1 MKKLTLMLCLLLA
14 LPVAAQKKTFTVAS
28 LNVDGLPPN
37 VKAAGIVDVKLNPEG
52 PQAAGTAEMSTLI
65 SQKGWDFFGVSENF
79 NYNTELMSGLNGVYN
94 CGTYRGAIPSS
105 VTNVVPYLNGTKWFD
120 TDGLNLLWR
129 SNISVSGEE
138 WYLWNKRNGITEDGA
153 DQLIA
158 KGYRYYMVRVAPGLE
173 VDVYILHMDAET
185 TEADN
190 QAREIQMAQLVDMI
204 LASDNKRPIIVMGD
218 TNCRYTRDRLKEL
231 MFDRINGDERFTMH
245 DPWIDLKREGVY
257 PSVGDPAIM
266 VPGKY
271 DGTNAEAFQTGE
283 VVDKVFYI
291 ENTDA
296 RGVTLKA
303 LSYNQDIEFTR
314 ANGTSI
320 SDHYPIVVEFEI
332 EKVGDALSGGEYYL
346 RNIATNEFLAA
357 GANYGT
363 RSKVS
368 NTGNHVTLEPGD
380 ADGQFYIKTTLHDND
395 KNQGYLGDN
404 LYMDNGTKCIYSFS
418 KIDGTQYYTISL
430 NGQNLTVDADKL
442 VQLASSNNPTDASQQ
457 WEMLTTQEL
466 IDELNKLA
474 SETNPMN
481 ATWLIRGAGF
491 DRNDHELTNVWKVDK
506 GKRGSE
512 NLAGDDRGISEN
524 DLISTNFIGEW
535 FNGKKGT
542 IDSSKSNCTISQD
555 ISNLPNGKYKLQM
568 QGFTRSG
575 NDGDTKNCYVTLNS
589 DANKIILH
597 NIEDDGQ
604 DTKINE
610 DDVQRGGKWVPNSM
624 RGSAVYFNKGLYEH
638 ELDFTIT
645 DHKLSIKIEKLN
657 TSSEVWMTFDNF
669 RLTYY
674 GPTDE
679 DLATLNRVKA
689 AIDDARV
696 KAEAAGLTGYDNYAV
711 EDAYENRLI
720 SGDGSREI
728 HNTYVALAKA
738 AARQQQIPADMSCA
752 ILNNSFEMGDISEWD
767 ASAATNARVVNSEG
781 EADGSYILNADAG
794 EITHTFAVRMPAG
807 TYELKALLSAGATL
821 LAADRSKTNAP
832 EAAPASTETLTE
844 TTLKFIHN
852 GGELKIGVRGESAF
866 AADNFRLTRLGDSEN
881 ATAYDMVIRA
891 IKDATE
897 RVNLLGAPYNEDWN
911 LSSYQTMV
919 DELTIE
925 GDGLKEF
932 NEIYGLLRAKVYS
945 QTNSE
950 GVSYTSAIINPSF
963 EFGTTL
969 GWDATFVGDTG
980 VKPNSDATYTFESCD
995 GDYLFNTWQDGK
1007 GTVLSQTIP
1016 GLPAGHYRLRAT
1028 VAADQNSYIW
1038 FEANGQKQSFKI
1050 ERQKDKAAVF
1060 SLEFDVAE
1068 STEAVTI
1075 SVRGGNADGSY
1086 PDLGGSWYK
1095 IDKFELTRHGDT
1107 KVCFFYD
1114 RLQKA
1119 ITRTDQIAATLPDKY
1134 RTQWSAKDYRDLFDE
1149 HWKAEH
1155 ENVPEA
1161 DADPMH
1167 GSNGLKEIEEL
1178 YSRLRALIFSQ
1189 SETGADMSGAITN
1202 YSFELGDMTAWN
1214 IEMEP
1219 NSDTKVTK
1227 NEDVYVTEGL
1237 DRDYL
1242 FNAYANSK
1250 AAPLTQTVKGVPAGK
1265 YRLSALVASDA
1276 GNRFYLAVNN
1286 TPGEMVTTGDKGTF
1300 QPISVEFEV
1309 TQEGEDILI
1318 GLYPSADGNFN
1329 SDLSPL
1335 NLGPW
1340 FKADKFTLTLLG
1352 RDVDID
1358 WNMETDNYGT
1368 IMLPFEADI
1377 PAGLE
1382 VYSVIAPS
1390 QSQVNGGNVAYS
1402 LLTLQK
1408 ADRIEANTPYL
1419 VKKTP
1424 ADPVVRTASTTDGIY
1439 RFSGTTTHTKD
1450 TYKSGLLTGTFAE
1463 MLPAEGDHHL
1473 VSFNGNTG
1481 FIYHNGEVE
1490 HGAVAPYHAFITG
1503 LSETALI
1510 PALYFEEPAVDVDW
1524 TMEGDMYGTI
1534 ILPFE
1539 ADVPENLEVYT
1550 LSALGEIK
1558 SYTPKGETEAIRYQL
1573 ITLAPADRIEAN
1585 TPYIVKASE
1594 AGQKEFSFR
1603 GQATN
1608 TDTEYTG
1615 GLLTGVFEETAPAA
1629 ESHILAEADGVGSF
1643 VPAEGSA
1650 DKVMPNHAY
1659 VKADASAE
1667 RAPLL
1672 LFEAPLDDTETGIA
1686 GILADGEAVVDI
1698 FTPAGMTVV
1707 AGAKAAEAIP
1717 ALEPGL
1723 YIIRLG
1729 GKTFKLL
1736 KR

>member
-314 ANGTSI
+314 ADGTSI

-332 EKVGDALSGGEYYL
+332 ENVGQALTGGEYYL
-346 RNIATNEFLAA
+346 RNVKTGKYLNSGGWWDTHAVMKDTGKPFTLI
-357 GANYGT
+357 
-363 RSKVS
+363 SS
-368 NTGNHVTLEPGD
+368 NTGDTDFIISNNCGYIDRPDIYIDKSSEIQHVWKFEKISGEKSYYITYSAPAEGSDPIKMALGLDDDDFYVNGKTFEEGNSSQKWELVTLQELVGD
-380 ADGQFYIKTTLHDND
+380 LRMASESSPKDATFLFKGANISANNPDNKVWDNSFSNKASNNVKIEQGGSGND
-395 KNQGYLGDN
+395 KAN
-404 LYMDNGTKCIYSFS
+404 
-418 KIDGTQYYTISL
+418 TICKVY
-430 NGQNLTVDADKL
+430 NDKL
-442 VQLASSNNPTDASQQ
+442 SWGVKGNKTLWTITKTD
-457 WEMLTTQEL
+457 
-466 IDELNKLA
+466 
-474 SETNPMN
+474 
-481 ATWLIRGAGF
+481 
-491 DRNDHELTNVWKVDK
+491 
-506 GKRGSE
+506 
-512 NLAGDDRGISEN
+512 
-524 DLISTNFIGEW
+524 
-535 FNGKKGT
+535 
-542 IDSSKSNCTISQD
+542 
-555 ISNLPNGKYKLQM
+555 SNLPNGLYEVSCQI
-568 QGFTRSG
+568 FSD
-575 NDGDTKNCYVTLNS
+575 NNNATLNINGVALNVARVENGGNTSIS
-589 DANKIILH
+589 DAAEKFTNGEYTVNARITVT
-597 NIEDDGQ
+597 DGQ
-604 DTKINE
+604 IK
-610 DDVQRGGKWVPNSM
+610 
-624 RGSAVYFNKGLYEH
+624 
-638 ELDFTIT
+638 TIIDKT
-645 DHKLSIKIEKLN
+645 SEN
-657 TSSEVWMTFDNF
+657 TSAGAVFFDNF

-689 AIDDARV
+689 AIDDARS

-711 EDAYENRLI
+711 ENAYENRLI

-752 ILNNSFEMGDISEWD
+752 ILNNSFEMGAFSEWD
-767 ASAATNARVVNSEG
+767 VSAATNARVVNSEG

-794 EITHTFAVRMPAG
+794 EISHTFAVRMPAG

-1276 GNRFYLAVNN
+1276 GNRFFLAVNN
-1286 TPGEMVTTGDKGTF
+1286 TPGEMVTTETGDAFRT
-1300 QPISVEFEV
+1300 ISVEFEV
-1309 TQEGEDILI
+1309 TQESEDILI

-1329 SDLSPL
+1329 SDLNPL

-1390 QSQVNGGNVAYS
+1390 QSEVNGGNVAYS

-1510 PALYFEEPAVDVDW
+1510 PALYFEEPAVDVEW
-1524 TMEGDMYGTI
+1524 TMEGDVYGTI

-1585 TPYIVKASE
+1585 TPYVVKASE
-1594 AGQKEFSFR
+1594 AGQKEFNFR

>member
-105 VTNVVPYLNGTKWFD
+105 VTNVVPYLNGTKWFE

-314 ANGTSI
+314 ADGTSI

-332 EKVGDALSGGEYYL
+332 ENVGQALTGGEYYL
-346 RNIATNEFLAA
+346 RNVKTGKYLNSGGWWDTHAVMKDTGKPFTLI
-357 GANYGT
+357 
-363 RSKVS
+363 SS
-368 NTGNHVTLEPGD
+368 NTGDTDFIISNNCGYIDRPDIYIDKSSEIQHVWKFEKISGEKSYYITYSAPSEGSDPIKMALGLDDDDFYVNGKTFEEGNSSQKWELVTLQELVADLRMASESSPKD
-380 ADGQFYIKTTLHDND
+380 ATFLFKGANISANNPDNKVWDNSFSNKASNNVKIEQGGSGND
-395 KNQGYLGDN
+395 KAN
-404 LYMDNGTKCIYSFS
+404 
-418 KIDGTQYYTISL
+418 TICKVY
-430 NGQNLTVDADKL
+430 NDKL
-442 VQLASSNNPTDASQQ
+442 SWGVKGNKTLWTITKTD
-457 WEMLTTQEL
+457 
-466 IDELNKLA
+466 
-474 SETNPMN
+474 
-481 ATWLIRGAGF
+481 
-491 DRNDHELTNVWKVDK
+491 
-506 GKRGSE
+506 
-512 NLAGDDRGISEN
+512 
-524 DLISTNFIGEW
+524 
-535 FNGKKGT
+535 
-542 IDSSKSNCTISQD
+542 
-555 ISNLPNGKYKLQM
+555 SNLPNGLYEVSCQI
-568 QGFTRSG
+568 FSD
-575 NDGDTKNCYVTLNS
+575 NNNATLNINGVALNVARVENGGNTSIS
-589 DANKIILH
+589 DAAEKFTNGEYTVNARITVT
-597 NIEDDGQ
+597 DGQ
-604 DTKINE
+604 IK
-610 DDVQRGGKWVPNSM
+610 
-624 RGSAVYFNKGLYEH
+624 
-638 ELDFTIT
+638 TIIDKT
-645 DHKLSIKIEKLN
+645 SEN
-657 TSSEVWMTFDNF
+657 TSAGAVFFDNF

-689 AIDDARV
+689 AIDDARS

-711 EDAYENRLI
+711 ENAYENRLI

-738 AARQQQIPADMSCA
+738 AARQQEIPADMSCA

-891 IKDATE
+891 IKDATK
-897 RVNLLGAPYNEDWN
+897 RVNDLGAPYNEDWN

-945 QTNSE
+945 QTNSD

-969 GWDATFVGDTG
+969 GWDATFAGDTG

-1286 TPGEMVTTGDKGTF
+1286 APGEMVTTETGEAFRT
-1300 QPISVEFEV
+1300 ISVEFEV
-1309 TQEGEDILI
+1309 TQESEDILI

-1329 SDLSPL
+1329 SDLNPL

-1340 FKADKFTLTLLG
+1340 FKADKFTLILLG

-1382 VYSVIAPS
+1382 VYSVVAPS
-1390 QSQVNGGNVAYS
+1390 QSEVNGGNVAYS

-1524 TMEGDMYGTI
+1524 TMEGDVYGTI

>member
-138 WYLWNKRNGITEDGA
+138 WYLWNKRNGITNDGA

-158 KGYRYYMVRVAPGLE
+158 KGYRYYTVRVAPGLE

-190 QAREIQMAQLVDMI
+190 QAREIQMAQLVDKI

-218 TNCRYTRDRLKEL
+218 TNCRYTRDRIKEL
-231 MFDRINGDERFTMH
+231 MFDRINADERFTMH
-245 DPWIDLKREGVY
+245 DPWIDFKREGVY

-314 ANGTSI
+314 ADGTSI

-332 EKVGDALSGGEYYL
+332 ENVGQALTGGEYYL
-346 RNIATNEFLAA
+346 RNVKTGKYLNSGGWWDTHAVMKDTGKPFTLI
-357 GANYGT
+357 
-363 RSKVS
+363 SS
-368 NTGNHVTLEPGD
+368 NTGDTDFIISNNCGYIDRPDIYIDKSSEIQHVWKFEKISGEKSYYITYSAPAEGSDPIKMALGLDDDDFYVNGKTFEEGNSSQKWELVTLQELVADLRMASESSPKD
-380 ADGQFYIKTTLHDND
+380 ATFLFKGANISANNPDNKVWDNSFSNKASNNVKIEQGGSGND
-395 KNQGYLGDN
+395 KAN
-404 LYMDNGTKCIYSFS
+404 
-418 KIDGTQYYTISL
+418 TICKVY
-430 NGQNLTVDADKL
+430 NDKL
-442 VQLASSNNPTDASQQ
+442 SWGVKGNKTLWTITKTD
-457 WEMLTTQEL
+457 
-466 IDELNKLA
+466 
-474 SETNPMN
+474 
-481 ATWLIRGAGF
+481 
-491 DRNDHELTNVWKVDK
+491 
-506 GKRGSE
+506 
-512 NLAGDDRGISEN
+512 
-524 DLISTNFIGEW
+524 
-535 FNGKKGT
+535 
-542 IDSSKSNCTISQD
+542 
-555 ISNLPNGKYKLQM
+555 SNLPNGLYEVSCQI
-568 QGFTRSG
+568 FSD
-575 NDGDTKNCYVTLNS
+575 NNNATLNINGVALNVARVENGGNTSIS
-589 DANKIILH
+589 DAAEKFTNGEYTVNARITVT
-597 NIEDDGQ
+597 DGQ
-604 DTKINE
+604 IK
-610 DDVQRGGKWVPNSM
+610 
-624 RGSAVYFNKGLYEH
+624 
-638 ELDFTIT
+638 TIIDKT
-645 DHKLSIKIEKLN
+645 SEN
-657 TSSEVWMTFDNF
+657 TSAGAVFFDNF

-689 AIDDARV
+689 AIDDARA

-832 EAAPASTETLTE
+832 EAAPASTEMLTE

-945 QTNSE
+945 QANSE

-1134 RTQWSAKDYRDLFDE
+1134 RTKWSAKDYRDLFDE

>member
-14 LPVAAQKKTFTVAS
+14 LPIAAQKKTFTVAS
-28 LNVDGLPPN
+28 LNVDGLPPT

-105 VTNVVPYLNGTKWFD
+105 VTNVVPYLNGTKWFE

-332 EKVGDALSGGEYYL
+332 ENVGQALTGGEYYL
-346 RNIATNEFLAA
+346 RNVKTGKYLNSGGWWDTHAVMKDTGKPFTLI
-357 GANYGT
+357 
-363 RSKVS
+363 SS
-368 NTGNHVTLEPGD
+368 NTGDTDFIISNNCGYIDRPDIYIDKSSEIQHVWKFEKISGEKSYYITYSAPAEGSDPIKMALGLDDDDFYVNGKTFEEGNSSQKWELVTLQELVADLRMASESSPKD
-380 ADGQFYIKTTLHDND
+380 ATFLFKGANISANNPDNKVWDNSFSNKASNNVKIEQGGSGND
-395 KNQGYLGDN
+395 KAN
-404 LYMDNGTKCIYSFS
+404 
-418 KIDGTQYYTISL
+418 TICKVY
-430 NGQNLTVDADKL
+430 NDKL
-442 VQLASSNNPTDASQQ
+442 SWGVKGNKTLWTITKTD
-457 WEMLTTQEL
+457 
-466 IDELNKLA
+466 
-474 SETNPMN
+474 
-481 ATWLIRGAGF
+481 
-491 DRNDHELTNVWKVDK
+491 
-506 GKRGSE
+506 
-512 NLAGDDRGISEN
+512 
-524 DLISTNFIGEW
+524 
-535 FNGKKGT
+535 
-542 IDSSKSNCTISQD
+542 
-555 ISNLPNGKYKLQM
+555 SNLPNGLYEVSCQI
-568 QGFTRSG
+568 FSD
-575 NDGDTKNCYVTLNS
+575 NNNATLNINGVALNVARVENGGNTSIS
-589 DANKIILH
+589 DAAEKFTNGEYTVNARITVT
-597 NIEDDGQ
+597 DGQ
-604 DTKINE
+604 IK
-610 DDVQRGGKWVPNSM
+610 
-624 RGSAVYFNKGLYEH
+624 
-638 ELDFTIT
+638 TIIDKT
-645 DHKLSIKIEKLN
+645 SEN
-657 TSSEVWMTFDNF
+657 TSAGAVFFDNF
-669 RLTYY
+669 QLTYY

-689 AIDDARV
+689 AIDDARA

-945 QTNSE
+945 QANSE

-1276 GNRFYLAVNN
+1276 GNRFFLAVNN
-1286 TPGEMVTTGDKGTF
+1286 TPGEMVTTETGDAFRT
-1300 QPISVEFEV
+1300 ISVEFEV
-1309 TQEGEDILI
+1309 TEENEAILI

-1390 QSQVNGGNVAYS
+1390 QSEVNGGNVAYS

-1510 PALYFEEPAVDVDW
+1510 PALYFEEPAVDVEW
-1524 TMEGDMYGTI
+1524 TMEGDVYGTI

-1594 AGQKEFSFR
+1594 AGQKEFNFR

>member
-28 LNVDGLPPN
+28 LNVDGLPPS

-231 MFDRINGDERFTMH
+231 MFDRIDADPRFTMH

-314 ANGTSI
+314 ADGTSI

-332 EKVGDALSGGEYYL
+332 ENVGQALTGGEYYL
-346 RNIATNEFLAA
+346 RNVKTGKYLNSGGWWDTHAVMKDTGKPFTLI
-357 GANYGT
+357 
-363 RSKVS
+363 SS
-368 NTGNHVTLEPGD
+368 NTGDTDFIISNNCGYIDRPDIYIDKSSEIQHVWKFEKISGEKSYYITYSAPAEGSDPIKMALGLDDDDFYVNGKTFEEGNSSQKWELVTLQELVADLRMASESSPKD
-380 ADGQFYIKTTLHDND
+380 ATFLFKGANISANNPDNKVWDNSFSNKASNNVKIEQGGSGND
-395 KNQGYLGDN
+395 KAN
-404 LYMDNGTKCIYSFS
+404 
-418 KIDGTQYYTISL
+418 TICKVY
-430 NGQNLTVDADKL
+430 NDKL
-442 VQLASSNNPTDASQQ
+442 SWGVKGNKTLWTITKTD
-457 WEMLTTQEL
+457 
-466 IDELNKLA
+466 
-474 SETNPMN
+474 
-481 ATWLIRGAGF
+481 
-491 DRNDHELTNVWKVDK
+491 
-506 GKRGSE
+506 
-512 NLAGDDRGISEN
+512 
-524 DLISTNFIGEW
+524 
-535 FNGKKGT
+535 
-542 IDSSKSNCTISQD
+542 
-555 ISNLPNGKYKLQM
+555 SNLPNGLYEVSCQI
-568 QGFTRSG
+568 FSD
-575 NDGDTKNCYVTLNS
+575 NNNATLNINGVALNVARVENGGNTSIS
-589 DANKIILH
+589 DAAEKFTNGEYTVNARITVT
-597 NIEDDGQ
+597 DGQ
-604 DTKINE
+604 IK
-610 DDVQRGGKWVPNSM
+610 
-624 RGSAVYFNKGLYEH
+624 
-638 ELDFTIT
+638 TIIDKT
-645 DHKLSIKIEKLN
+645 SEN
-657 TSSEVWMTFDNF
+657 TSAGAVFFDNF

-689 AIDDARV
+689 AIDDARA

-767 ASAATNARVVNSEG
+767 ASAATNARVINSEG

-1276 GNRFYLAVNN
+1276 GNRFFLAVNN
-1286 TPGEMVTTGDKGTF
+1286 TPGEMVTTETGDAFRT
-1300 QPISVEFEV
+1300 ISVEFEV
-1309 TQEGEDILI
+1309 TEESEDILI

-1390 QSQVNGGNVAYS
+1390 QSEVNGGNVAYS

-1510 PALYFEEPAVDVDW
+1510 PALYFEEPAVDVEW
-1524 TMEGDMYGTI
+1524 TMEGDVYGTI

-1585 TPYIVKASE
+1585 TPYVVKASE

-1643 VPAEGSA
+1643 VPAVGSA

-1698 FTPAGMTVV
+1698 FTQAGMTVV

>member
-94 CGTYRGAIPSS
+94 CGTYRGEIPSK
-105 VTNVVPYLNGTKWFD
+105 VTNVVPYLNGSKWFE

-129 SNISVSGEE
+129 SNITVSGEE
-138 WYLWNKRNGITEDGA
+138 WYLWNKRNGITNDGA

-231 MFDRINGDERFTMH
+231 MFDRIDADPRFTMH

-314 ANGTSI
+314 ADGTSI

-332 EKVGDALSGGEYYL
+332 ENVGQALTGGEYYL
-346 RNIATNEFLAA
+346 RNVKTGKYLNSGGWWDTHAVMKDTGKPFTLI
-357 GANYGT
+357 
-363 RSKVS
+363 SS
-368 NTGNHVTLEPGD
+368 NTGDTDFIISNNCGYIDRPDIYIDKSSEIQHVWKFEKISGEKSYYITYSAPAEGSDPIKMALGLDDDDFYVNGKTFEEGNSSQKWELVTLQELVADLRMASESSPKD
-380 ADGQFYIKTTLHDND
+380 ATFLFKGANISANNPDNKVWDNSFSNKASNNVKIEQGGSGND
-395 KNQGYLGDN
+395 KAN
-404 LYMDNGTKCIYSFS
+404 
-418 KIDGTQYYTISL
+418 TICKVY
-430 NGQNLTVDADKL
+430 NDKL
-442 VQLASSNNPTDASQQ
+442 SWGVKGNKTLWTITKTD
-457 WEMLTTQEL
+457 
-466 IDELNKLA
+466 
-474 SETNPMN
+474 
-481 ATWLIRGAGF
+481 
-491 DRNDHELTNVWKVDK
+491 
-506 GKRGSE
+506 
-512 NLAGDDRGISEN
+512 
-524 DLISTNFIGEW
+524 
-535 FNGKKGT
+535 
-542 IDSSKSNCTISQD
+542 
-555 ISNLPNGKYKLQM
+555 SNLPNGLYEVSCQI
-568 QGFTRSG
+568 FSD
-575 NDGDTKNCYVTLNS
+575 NNNATLNINGVALNVARVENGGNTSIS
-589 DANKIILH
+589 DAAEKFTNGEYTVNARITVT
-597 NIEDDGQ
+597 DGQ
-604 DTKINE
+604 IK
-610 DDVQRGGKWVPNSM
+610 
-624 RGSAVYFNKGLYEH
+624 
-638 ELDFTIT
+638 TIIDKT
-645 DHKLSIKIEKLN
+645 SEN
-657 TSSEVWMTFDNF
+657 TSAGSVFFDNF

-689 AIDDARV
+689 AIDDARA

-738 AARQQQIPADMSCA
+738 AARQQEIPADMSCA

-866 AADNFRLTRLGDSEN
+866 KADNFRLTRLGDSEN

-891 IKDATE
+891 IKDATK
-897 RVNLLGAPYNEDWN
+897 RVNDLGAPYNEDWN

-945 QTNSE
+945 QANSE

-969 GWDATFVGDTG
+969 GWDATFAGDTG

-1155 ENVPEA
+1155 ENVPNAE
-1161 DADPMH
+1161 ADPMH

-1286 TPGEMVTTGDKGTF
+1286 TPGEMVTTETGNAFRT
-1300 QPISVEFEV
+1300 ISVEFEV
-1309 TQEGEDILI
+1309 TQESADILI

-1390 QSQVNGGNVAYS
+1390 QSEVNGGNVAYS

-1510 PALYFEEPAVDVDW
+1510 PALYFEEPAVNVDW
-1524 TMEGDMYGTI
+1524 TMEGDVYGTI

-1539 ADVPENLEVYT
+1539 ADVPENLGVYT
-1550 LSALGEIK
+1550 LSSLGEIK

-1608 TDTEYTG
+1608 TDTEYIG
-1615 GLLTGVFEETAPAA
+1615 GLLTGVFEETAPAP

-1643 VPAEGSA
+1643 VPAEGST

-1659 VKADASAE
+1659 VKAAASAE

>member
-231 MFDRINGDERFTMH
+231 MFDRIDADPRFTMH

-314 ANGTSI
+314 ADGTSI

-332 EKVGDALSGGEYYL
+332 ENVGQALTGGEYYL
-346 RNIATNEFLAA
+346 RNVKTGKYLNSGGWWDTHAVMKDTGKPFTLI
-357 GANYGT
+357 
-363 RSKVS
+363 SS
-368 NTGNHVTLEPGD
+368 NTGDTDFIISNNCGYIDRPDIYIDKSSEIQHVWKFEKISGEKSYYITYSAPAEGSDPIKMALGLDDDDFYVNGKTFEEGNSSQKWELVTLQELVADLRMASESSPKD
-380 ADGQFYIKTTLHDND
+380 ATFLFKGANISANNPDNKVWDNSFSNKASNNVKIEQGGSGND
-395 KNQGYLGDN
+395 KAN
-404 LYMDNGTKCIYSFS
+404 
-418 KIDGTQYYTISL
+418 TICKVY
-430 NGQNLTVDADKL
+430 NDKL
-442 VQLASSNNPTDASQQ
+442 SWGVKGNKTLWTITKTD
-457 WEMLTTQEL
+457 
-466 IDELNKLA
+466 
-474 SETNPMN
+474 
-481 ATWLIRGAGF
+481 
-491 DRNDHELTNVWKVDK
+491 
-506 GKRGSE
+506 
-512 NLAGDDRGISEN
+512 
-524 DLISTNFIGEW
+524 
-535 FNGKKGT
+535 
-542 IDSSKSNCTISQD
+542 
-555 ISNLPNGKYKLQM
+555 SNLPNGLYEVSCQI
-568 QGFTRSG
+568 FSD
-575 NDGDTKNCYVTLNS
+575 NNNATLNINGVALNVARVENGGNTSIS
-589 DANKIILH
+589 DAAEKFTNGEYTVNARITVT
-597 NIEDDGQ
+597 DGQ
-604 DTKINE
+604 IK
-610 DDVQRGGKWVPNSM
+610 
-624 RGSAVYFNKGLYEH
+624 
-638 ELDFTIT
+638 TIIDKT
-645 DHKLSIKIEKLN
+645 SEN
-657 TSSEVWMTFDNF
+657 TSAGSVFFDNF

-689 AIDDARV
+689 AIDDARS

-738 AARQQQIPADMSCA
+738 AARQQEIPADMSCA

-866 AADNFRLTRLGDSEN
+866 KADNFRLTRLGDSEN

-891 IKDATE
+891 IKDATK
-897 RVNLLGAPYNEDWN
+897 RVNDLGAPYNEDWN

-945 QTNSE
+945 QTNSD

-969 GWDATFVGDTG
+969 GWDATFAGDTG

-1167 GSNGLKEIEEL
+1167 GSNGLKEIDEL

-1286 TPGEMVTTGDKGTF
+1286 TPGEMVTTETGNAFRT
-1300 QPISVEFEV
+1300 ISVEFEV
-1309 TQEGEDILI
+1309 TQVSEDILI

-1382 VYSVIAPS
+1382 VYSVVAPS
-1390 QSQVNGGNVAYS
+1390 QSEVNGGNVAYS

-1524 TMEGDMYGTI
+1524 TMEGDVYGTI

-1539 ADVPENLEVYT
+1539 ADVPEKLEVYT

-1643 VPAEGSA
+1643 VPAEGNS

>member
-231 MFDRINGDERFTMH
+231 MFDRIDADPRFTMH

-314 ANGTSI
+314 ADGTSI

-332 EKVGDALSGGEYYL
+332 ENVGQALTGGEYYL
-346 RNIATNEFLAA
+346 RNVKTGKYLNSGGWWDTHAVMKDTGKPFTLI
-357 GANYGT
+357 
-363 RSKVS
+363 SS
-368 NTGNHVTLEPGD
+368 NTGDTDFIISNNCGYIDRPDIYIDKSSEIQHVWKFEKISGEKSYYITYSAPAEGSDPIKMALGLDDDDFYVNGKTFEEGNSSQKWELVTLQELVADLRMASESSPKD
-380 ADGQFYIKTTLHDND
+380 ATFLFKGANISANNPDNKVWDNSFSNKASNNVKIEQGGSGND
-395 KNQGYLGDN
+395 KAN
-404 LYMDNGTKCIYSFS
+404 
-418 KIDGTQYYTISL
+418 TICKVY
-430 NGQNLTVDADKL
+430 NDKL
-442 VQLASSNNPTDASQQ
+442 SWGVKGNKTLWTITKTD
-457 WEMLTTQEL
+457 
-466 IDELNKLA
+466 
-474 SETNPMN
+474 
-481 ATWLIRGAGF
+481 
-491 DRNDHELTNVWKVDK
+491 
-506 GKRGSE
+506 
-512 NLAGDDRGISEN
+512 
-524 DLISTNFIGEW
+524 
-535 FNGKKGT
+535 
-542 IDSSKSNCTISQD
+542 
-555 ISNLPNGKYKLQM
+555 SNLPNGLYEVSCQI
-568 QGFTRSG
+568 FSD
-575 NDGDTKNCYVTLNS
+575 NNNATLNINGVALNVARVENGGNTSIS
-589 DANKIILH
+589 DAAEKFTNGEYTVNARITVT
-597 NIEDDGQ
+597 DGQ
-604 DTKINE
+604 IK
-610 DDVQRGGKWVPNSM
+610 
-624 RGSAVYFNKGLYEH
+624 
-638 ELDFTIT
+638 TIIDKT
-645 DHKLSIKIEKLN
+645 SEN
-657 TSSEVWMTFDNF
+657 TSAGSVFFDNF

-689 AIDDARV
+689 AIDDARS

-767 ASAATNARVVNSEG
+767 ASAATNARVVNYEG

-945 QTNSE
+945 QANSE

-1167 GSNGLKEIEEL
+1167 GSNGLKEIDEL

-1276 GNRFYLAVNN
+1276 GNRFFLAVNN
-1286 TPGEMVTTGDKGTF
+1286 TPGEMVTTETGDAFRT
-1300 QPISVEFEV
+1300 ISVEFEV
-1309 TQEGEDILI
+1309 TEGSEDILI

-1390 QSQVNGGNVAYS
+1390 QSEVNGGNVAYS

-1573 ITLAPADRIEAN
+1573 ITLEPADRIEAN

-1643 VPAEGSA
+1643 VPAEGNS

>member
-28 LNVDGLPPN
+28 LNVDGLPPT

-138 WYLWNKRNGITEDGA
+138 WYLWNKRNGITNDGA

-158 KGYRYYMVRVAPGLE
+158 KGYRYYTVRVAPGLE

-190 QAREIQMAQLVDMI
+190 QAREIQMAQLVDKI

-231 MFDRINGDERFTMH
+231 MFDRIDADPRFTMH

-314 ANGTSI
+314 ADGTSI

-332 EKVGDALSGGEYYL
+332 ENVGQALTGGEYYL
-346 RNIATNEFLAA
+346 RNVKTGKYLNSGGWWDTHAVMKDTGKPFTLI
-357 GANYGT
+357 
-363 RSKVS
+363 SS
-368 NTGNHVTLEPGD
+368 NTGDTDFIISNNCGYIDRPDIYIDKSSEIQHVWKFEKISGEKSYYITYSAPAEGSDPIKMALGLDDDDFYVNGKTFEEGNSSQKWELVTLQELVADLRMASESSPKD
-380 ADGQFYIKTTLHDND
+380 ATFLFKGANISANNPDNKVWDNSFSNKASNNVKIEQGGSGND
-395 KNQGYLGDN
+395 KAN
-404 LYMDNGTKCIYSFS
+404 
-418 KIDGTQYYTISL
+418 TICKVY
-430 NGQNLTVDADKL
+430 NDKL
-442 VQLASSNNPTDASQQ
+442 SWGVKGNKTLWTITKTD
-457 WEMLTTQEL
+457 
-466 IDELNKLA
+466 
-474 SETNPMN
+474 
-481 ATWLIRGAGF
+481 
-491 DRNDHELTNVWKVDK
+491 
-506 GKRGSE
+506 
-512 NLAGDDRGISEN
+512 
-524 DLISTNFIGEW
+524 
-535 FNGKKGT
+535 
-542 IDSSKSNCTISQD
+542 
-555 ISNLPNGKYKLQM
+555 SNLPNGLYEVSCQI
-568 QGFTRSG
+568 FSD
-575 NDGDTKNCYVTLNS
+575 NNNATLNINGVALNVARVENGGNTSIS
-589 DANKIILH
+589 DAAEKFTNGEYTVNARITVT
-597 NIEDDGQ
+597 DGQ
-604 DTKINE
+604 IK
-610 DDVQRGGKWVPNSM
+610 
-624 RGSAVYFNKGLYEH
+624 
-638 ELDFTIT
+638 TIIDKT
-645 DHKLSIKIEKLN
+645 SEN
-657 TSSEVWMTFDNF
+657 TSAGAVFFDNF

-689 AIDDARV
+689 AIDDARA

-945 QTNSE
+945 QANSE

-1134 RTQWSAKDYRDLFDE
+1134 RTKWSAKDYRDLFDE

-1167 GSNGLKEIEEL
+1167 GSNGLKEIEEF
-1178 YSRLRALIFSQ
+1178 YSRLSALIFSQ

-1286 TPGEMVTTGDKGTF
+1286 TPGEMVTTETGNAFRT
-1300 QPISVEFEV
+1300 ISVEFEV
-1309 TQEGEDILI
+1309 TQESEDILI

-1390 QSQVNGGNVAYS
+1390 QSEVNGGNVAYS

-1510 PALYFEEPAVDVDW
+1510 PALYFEEPAVNVDW
-1524 TMEGDMYGTI
+1524 TMEGDVYGTI

-1550 LSALGEIK
+1550 LSSLGEIK

-1573 ITLAPADRIEAN
+1573 ITLASADRIEAN

-1729 GKTFKLL
+1729 GMTFKLL

>member
-52 PQAAGTAEMSTLI
+52 PQAEGTAEMSTLI

-138 WYLWNKRNGITEDGA
+138 WYLWNKRNGITNDGA

-158 KGYRYYMVRVAPGLE
+158 KGYRYYTVRVAPGLE

-231 MFDRINGDERFTMH
+231 MFDRIDADPRFTMH

-332 EKVGDALSGGEYYL
+332 ENVGQALTGGEYYL
-346 RNIATNEFLAA
+346 RNVKTGKYLNSGGWWDTHAVMKDTGKPFTLI
-357 GANYGT
+357 
-363 RSKVS
+363 SS
-368 NTGNHVTLEPGD
+368 NTGDTDFIISNNCGYIDRPDIYIDKSSEIQHVWKFEKISGEKSYYITYSAPAEGSDPIKMALGLDDDDFYVNGKTFEEGNSSQKWELVTLQELVADLRMASESSPKD
-380 ADGQFYIKTTLHDND
+380 ATFLFKGANISANNPDNKVWDNSFSNKASNNVKIEQGGSGND
-395 KNQGYLGDN
+395 KAN
-404 LYMDNGTKCIYSFS
+404 
-418 KIDGTQYYTISL
+418 TICKVY
-430 NGQNLTVDADKL
+430 NDKL
-442 VQLASSNNPTDASQQ
+442 SWGVKGNKTLWTITKTD
-457 WEMLTTQEL
+457 
-466 IDELNKLA
+466 
-474 SETNPMN
+474 
-481 ATWLIRGAGF
+481 
-491 DRNDHELTNVWKVDK
+491 
-506 GKRGSE
+506 
-512 NLAGDDRGISEN
+512 
-524 DLISTNFIGEW
+524 
-535 FNGKKGT
+535 
-542 IDSSKSNCTISQD
+542 
-555 ISNLPNGKYKLQM
+555 SNLPNGLYEVSCQI
-568 QGFTRSG
+568 FSD
-575 NDGDTKNCYVTLNS
+575 NNNATLNINGVALNVARVENGGNTSIS
-589 DANKIILH
+589 DAAEKFTNGEYTVNARITVT
-597 NIEDDGQ
+597 DGQ
-604 DTKINE
+604 IK
-610 DDVQRGGKWVPNSM
+610 
-624 RGSAVYFNKGLYEH
+624 
-638 ELDFTIT
+638 TIIDKT
-645 DHKLSIKIEKLN
+645 SEN
-657 TSSEVWMTFDNF
+657 TSAGAVFFDNF

-689 AIDDARV
+689 AIDDARA

-832 EAAPASTETLTE
+832 EAAPASTEMLTE

-945 QTNSE
+945 QANSE

-1134 RTQWSAKDYRDLFDE
+1134 RTKWSAKDYRDLFDE

-1276 GNRFYLAVNN
+1276 GNRFFLAVNN

-1594 AGQKEFSFR
+1594 AGQKEFNFR

-1686 GILADGEAVVDI
+1686 GIFADGEAVVDI
-1698 FTPAGMTVV
+1698 FTPAGMTVM

>member
-138 WYLWNKRNGITEDGA
+138 WYLWNKRNGITNDGA

-158 KGYRYYMVRVAPGLE
+158 KGYRYYTVRVAPGLE

-190 QAREIQMAQLVDMI
+190 QAREIQMAQLVDKI

-218 TNCRYTRDRLKEL
+218 TNCRYTRDRIKEL
-231 MFDRINGDERFTMH
+231 MFDRINADERFTMH
-245 DPWIDLKREGVY
+245 DPWIDFKREGVY

-314 ANGTSI
+314 ADGTSI

-332 EKVGDALSGGEYYL
+332 ENVGQALTGGEYYL
-346 RNIATNEFLAA
+346 RNVETGKYINGGGWWDTHAVMLDYGKPFTLIPSDSGESDFILKSSYGYPDRDDVYLDKGEDIQKIWTLRKVDGESAYYFTYTDGETVKALGLDDDKFYVNGKSFDEGNRSQMWELISQNELIEDLRMASESAPKEATFLFKGASLGKDKDTEVWSSSFVSKGSKVEWQSGGSG
-357 GANYGT
+357 GANANTIGKVYNNRFYSGGAN
-363 RSKVS
+363 SKWKI
-368 NTGNHVTLEPGD
+368 
-380 ADGQFYIKTTLHDND
+380 IKTDT
-395 KNQGYLGDN
+395 G
-404 LYMDNGTKCIYSFS
+404 
-418 KIDGTQYYTISL
+418 
-430 NGQNLTVDADKL
+430 
-442 VQLASSNNPTDASQQ
+442 
-457 WEMLTTQEL
+457 
-466 IDELNKLA
+466 
-474 SETNPMN
+474 
-481 ATWLIRGAGF
+481 
-491 DRNDHELTNVWKVDK
+491 
-506 GKRGSE
+506 
-512 NLAGDDRGISEN
+512 
-524 DLISTNFIGEW
+524 
-535 FNGKKGT
+535 
-542 IDSSKSNCTISQD
+542 
-555 ISNLPNGKYKLQM
+555 LPNG
-568 QGFTRSG
+568 
-575 NDGDTKNCYVTLNS
+575 
-589 DANKIILH
+589 
-597 NIEDDGQ
+597 
-604 DTKINE
+604 
-610 DDVQRGGKWVPNSM
+610 
-624 RGSAVYFNKGLYEH
+624 LYEVSCNIYSDNNDVS
-638 ELDFTIT
+638 LDFNGVSVNVPRSDNGGTTSIESAAEKFT
-645 DHKLSIKIEKLN
+645 NDEFSVSTRVTVKDQKLVTTLDKSGSN
-657 TSSEVWMTFDNF
+657 TSAGAVFFDNF

-689 AIDDARV
+689 AIDDARA
-696 KAEAAGLTGYDNYAV
+696 KAEAAGLTSYDNYSV

-720 SGDGSREI
+720 SGDGSKEV

-738 AARQQQIPADMSCA
+738 ASRQQSVPADMSLA
-752 ILNNSFEMGDISEWD
+752 VLNNSFEMGDLSEWNT
-767 ASAATNARVVNSEG
+767 SAATNPVVVSADS
-781 EADGSYILNADAG
+781 EADGSYMLTADAG
-794 EITHTFAVRMPAG
+794 EISHTFAVRMPAG

-821 LAADRSKTNAP
+821 KAADRSKTNGGLTISGGTVSAG
-832 EAAPASTETLTE
+832 ENALSETS
-844 TTLKFIHN
+844 LKFIHM
-852 GGELKIGVRGESAF
+852 GGDLTIGVSGETSF
-866 AADNFRLTRLGDSEN
+866 KADNFRLTRLGDSDN
-881 ATAYDMVIRA
+881 AMAYDLVIRA

-897 RVNLLGAPYNEDWN
+897 RVNLLGAPYNEDWD
-911 LSSYQTMV
+911 LSSYQAMV

-932 NEIYGLLRAKVYS
+932 NEIYGLLRGKVYS
-945 QTNSE
+945 QTNSD

-963 EFGTTL
+963 EFGNTL
-969 GWDATFVGDTG
+969 GWDVTFAGDTG
-980 VKPNSDATYTFESCD
+980 VKPNSDSNYAFESCD

-1134 RTQWSAKDYRDLFDE
+1134 RTKWSAKDYRDLFDE

-1178 YSRLRALIFSQ
+1178 YSRLSALIFSQ

-1573 ITLAPADRIEAN
+1573 ITLEPADRIEAN

-1686 GILADGEAVVDI
+1686 GIFADGEAVVDI
-1698 FTPAGMTVV
+1698 FTPAGMTVM

>member
-138 WYLWNKRNGITEDGA
+138 WYLWNKRNGITNDGA

-158 KGYRYYMVRVAPGLE
+158 KGYRYYTVRVAPGLE

-231 MFDRINGDERFTMH
+231 MFDRIDADPRFTMH

-332 EKVGDALSGGEYYL
+332 ENVGQALTGGEYYL
-346 RNIATNEFLAA
+346 RNVKTGKYLNSGGWWDTHAVMKDTGKPFTLI
-357 GANYGT
+357 
-363 RSKVS
+363 SS
-368 NTGNHVTLEPGD
+368 NTGDTDFIISNNCGYIDRPDIYIDKSSEIQHVWKFEKISGEKSYYITYSAPAEGSDPIKMALGLDDDDFYVNGKTFEEGNSSQKWELVTLQELVADLRMASESSPKD
-380 ADGQFYIKTTLHDND
+380 ATFLFKGANISANNPDNKVWDNSFSNKASNNVKIEQGGSGND
-395 KNQGYLGDN
+395 KAN
-404 LYMDNGTKCIYSFS
+404 
-418 KIDGTQYYTISL
+418 TICKVY
-430 NGQNLTVDADKL
+430 NDKL
-442 VQLASSNNPTDASQQ
+442 SWGVKGNKTLWTITKTD
-457 WEMLTTQEL
+457 
-466 IDELNKLA
+466 
-474 SETNPMN
+474 
-481 ATWLIRGAGF
+481 
-491 DRNDHELTNVWKVDK
+491 
-506 GKRGSE
+506 
-512 NLAGDDRGISEN
+512 
-524 DLISTNFIGEW
+524 
-535 FNGKKGT
+535 
-542 IDSSKSNCTISQD
+542 
-555 ISNLPNGKYKLQM
+555 SNLPNGLYEVSCQI
-568 QGFTRSG
+568 FSD
-575 NDGDTKNCYVTLNS
+575 NNNATLNINGVALNVARVENGGNTSIS
-589 DANKIILH
+589 DAAEKFTNGEYTVNARITVT
-597 NIEDDGQ
+597 DGQ
-604 DTKINE
+604 IK
-610 DDVQRGGKWVPNSM
+610 
-624 RGSAVYFNKGLYEH
+624 
-638 ELDFTIT
+638 TIIDKT
-645 DHKLSIKIEKLN
+645 SEN
-657 TSSEVWMTFDNF
+657 TSAGAVFFDNF

-689 AIDDARV
+689 AIDDARA

-945 QTNSE
+945 QANSE

-1134 RTQWSAKDYRDLFDE
+1134 RTKWSAKDYRDLFDE

-1276 GNRFYLAVNN
+1276 GNRFFLAVNN
-1286 TPGEMVTTGDKGTF
+1286 TPGEMVTTETGDAFRT
-1300 QPISVEFEV
+1300 ISVEFEV
-1309 TQEGEDILI
+1309 TEENEAILI

>member
-1 MKKLTLMLCLLLA
+1 MLCLLLA

-231 MFDRINGDERFTMH
+231 MFDRIDADPRFTMH

-332 EKVGDALSGGEYYL
+332 ENVGQALTGGEYYL
-346 RNIATNEFLAA
+346 RNVKTGKYLNSGGWWDTHAVMKDTGKPFTLI
-357 GANYGT
+357 
-363 RSKVS
+363 SS
-368 NTGNHVTLEPGD
+368 NTGDTDFIISNNCGYIDRPDIYIDKSSEIQHVWKFEKISGEKSYYITYSAPAEGSDPIKMALGLDDDDFYVNGKTFEEGNSSQKWELVTLQELVADLRMASESSPKD
-380 ADGQFYIKTTLHDND
+380 ATFLFKGANISANNPDNKVWDNSFSNKASNNVKIEQGGSGND
-395 KNQGYLGDN
+395 KAN
-404 LYMDNGTKCIYSFS
+404 
-418 KIDGTQYYTISL
+418 TICKVY
-430 NGQNLTVDADKL
+430 NDKL
-442 VQLASSNNPTDASQQ
+442 SWGVKGNKTLWTITKTD
-457 WEMLTTQEL
+457 
-466 IDELNKLA
+466 
-474 SETNPMN
+474 
-481 ATWLIRGAGF
+481 
-491 DRNDHELTNVWKVDK
+491 
-506 GKRGSE
+506 
-512 NLAGDDRGISEN
+512 
-524 DLISTNFIGEW
+524 
-535 FNGKKGT
+535 
-542 IDSSKSNCTISQD
+542 
-555 ISNLPNGKYKLQM
+555 SNLPNGLYEVSCQI
-568 QGFTRSG
+568 FSD
-575 NDGDTKNCYVTLNS
+575 NNNATLNINGVALNVARVENGGNTSIS
-589 DANKIILH
+589 DAAEKFTNGEYTVNARITVT
-597 NIEDDGQ
+597 DGQ
-604 DTKINE
+604 IK
-610 DDVQRGGKWVPNSM
+610 
-624 RGSAVYFNKGLYEH
+624 
-638 ELDFTIT
+638 TIIDKT
-645 DHKLSIKIEKLN
+645 SEN
-657 TSSEVWMTFDNF
+657 TSAGAVFFDNF

-689 AIDDARV
+689 AIDDARA

-945 QTNSE
+945 QANSE

-980 VKPNSDATYTFESCD
+980 VKPNSDATYTFENCD

-1178 YSRLRALIFSQ
+1178 YSRLSALIFSQ

-1510 PALYFEEPAVDVDW
+1510 PALYFEEPAVDVEW
-1524 TMEGDMYGTI
+1524 TMEGDVYGTI

-1585 TPYIVKASE
+1585 TPYVVKASE
-1594 AGQKEFSFR
+1594 AGQKEFNFR

-1643 VPAEGSA
+1643 VPAEGNA

>member
-105 VTNVVPYLNGTKWFD
+105 VTNVVPYLNGTKWFE

-314 ANGTSI
+314 ADGTSI

-332 EKVGDALSGGEYYL
+332 ENVGQALTGGEYYL
-346 RNIATNEFLAA
+346 RNVKTGKYLNSGGWWDTHAVMKDTGKPFTLI
-357 GANYGT
+357 
-363 RSKVS
+363 SS
-368 NTGNHVTLEPGD
+368 NTGDTDFIISNNCGYIDRPDIYIDKSSEIQHVWKFEKISGEKSYYITYSAPSEGSDPIKMALGLDDDDFYVNGKTFEEGNSSQKWELVTLQELVADLRMASESSPKD
-380 ADGQFYIKTTLHDND
+380 ATFLFKGANISANNPDNKVWDNSFSNKASNNVKIEQGGSGND
-395 KNQGYLGDN
+395 KAN
-404 LYMDNGTKCIYSFS
+404 
-418 KIDGTQYYTISL
+418 TICKVY
-430 NGQNLTVDADKL
+430 NDKL
-442 VQLASSNNPTDASQQ
+442 SWGVKGNKTLWTITKTD
-457 WEMLTTQEL
+457 
-466 IDELNKLA
+466 
-474 SETNPMN
+474 
-481 ATWLIRGAGF
+481 
-491 DRNDHELTNVWKVDK
+491 
-506 GKRGSE
+506 
-512 NLAGDDRGISEN
+512 
-524 DLISTNFIGEW
+524 
-535 FNGKKGT
+535 
-542 IDSSKSNCTISQD
+542 
-555 ISNLPNGKYKLQM
+555 SNLPNGLYEVSCQI
-568 QGFTRSG
+568 FSD
-575 NDGDTKNCYVTLNS
+575 NNNATLNINGVALNVARVENGGNTSIS
-589 DANKIILH
+589 DAAEKFTNGEYTVNARITVT
-597 NIEDDGQ
+597 DGQ
-604 DTKINE
+604 IK
-610 DDVQRGGKWVPNSM
+610 
-624 RGSAVYFNKGLYEH
+624 
-638 ELDFTIT
+638 TIIDKT
-645 DHKLSIKIEKLN
+645 SEN
-657 TSSEVWMTFDNF
+657 TSAGAVFFDNF

-689 AIDDARV
+689 AIDDARS

-711 EDAYENRLI
+711 ENAYENRLI

-738 AARQQQIPADMSCA
+738 AARQQEIPADMSCA

-1276 GNRFYLAVNN
+1276 GNRFFLAVNN
-1286 TPGEMVTTGDKGTF
+1286 TPGEMVTTETGNAFRT
-1300 QPISVEFEV
+1300 ISVEFEV
-1309 TQEGEDILI
+1309 TQESEDILI

-1329 SDLSPL
+1329 SDLNPL

-1340 FKADKFTLTLLG
+1340 FKADKFTLILLG

-1382 VYSVIAPS
+1382 VYSVVAPS
-1390 QSQVNGGNVAYS
+1390 QSEVNGGNVAYS

-1524 TMEGDMYGTI
+1524 TMEGDVYGTI

-1558 SYTPKGETEAIRYQL
+1558 SYTPKGEAEAIRYQL
-1573 ITLAPADRIEAN
+1573 ITLASADRIEAN

>member
-28 LNVDGLPPN
+28 LNVDGLPPT

-231 MFDRINGDERFTMH
+231 MFDRIDADPRFTMH

-332 EKVGDALSGGEYYL
+332 ENVGQALTGGEYYL
-346 RNIATNEFLAA
+346 RNVKTGKYLNSGGWWDTHAVMKDTGKPFTLI
-357 GANYGT
+357 
-363 RSKVS
+363 SS
-368 NTGNHVTLEPGD
+368 NTGDTDFIISNNCGYIDRPDIYIDKSSEIQHVWKFEKISGEKSYYITYSAPAEGSDPIKMALGLDDDDFYVNGKTFEEGNSSQKWELVTLQELVADLRMASESSPKD
-380 ADGQFYIKTTLHDND
+380 ATFLFKGANISANNPDNKVWDNSFSNKASNNVKIEQGGSGND
-395 KNQGYLGDN
+395 KAN
-404 LYMDNGTKCIYSFS
+404 
-418 KIDGTQYYTISL
+418 TICKVY
-430 NGQNLTVDADKL
+430 NDKL
-442 VQLASSNNPTDASQQ
+442 SWGVKGNKTLWTITKTD
-457 WEMLTTQEL
+457 
-466 IDELNKLA
+466 
-474 SETNPMN
+474 
-481 ATWLIRGAGF
+481 
-491 DRNDHELTNVWKVDK
+491 
-506 GKRGSE
+506 
-512 NLAGDDRGISEN
+512 
-524 DLISTNFIGEW
+524 
-535 FNGKKGT
+535 
-542 IDSSKSNCTISQD
+542 
-555 ISNLPNGKYKLQM
+555 SNLPNGLYEVSCQI
-568 QGFTRSG
+568 FSD
-575 NDGDTKNCYVTLNS
+575 NNNATLNINGVALNVARVENGGNTSIS
-589 DANKIILH
+589 DAAEKFTNGEYTVNARITVT
-597 NIEDDGQ
+597 DGQ
-604 DTKINE
+604 IK
-610 DDVQRGGKWVPNSM
+610 
-624 RGSAVYFNKGLYEH
+624 
-638 ELDFTIT
+638 TIIDKT
-645 DHKLSIKIEKLN
+645 SEN
-657 TSSEVWMTFDNF
+657 TSAGAVFFDNF

-689 AIDDARV
+689 AIDDARA

-738 AARQQQIPADMSCA
+738 AARQQQIPADMSYA

-821 LAADRSKTNAP
+821 LAADPSKTNAP

-1028 VAADQNSYIW
+1028 VGADQNSYIW

-1276 GNRFYLAVNN
+1276 GNRFFLAVNN
-1286 TPGEMVTTGDKGTF
+1286 TPGEMVTTETGDAFRT
-1300 QPISVEFEV
+1300 ISVEFEV
-1309 TQEGEDILI
+1309 TEENEDILI

-1390 QSQVNGGNVAYS
+1390 QSEVNGGNVAYS

-1510 PALYFEEPAVDVDW
+1510 PALYFEEPAVDVEW
-1524 TMEGDMYGTI
+1524 TMEGDVYGTI

-1585 TPYIVKASE
+1585 TPYVVKASE
-1594 AGQKEFSFR
+1594 AGQKEFNFR

>member
-1 MKKLTLMLCLLLA
+1 MKKITLMLCLLLA

-52 PQAAGTAEMSTLI
+52 PQAAGTAEMSALI

-79 NYNTELMSGLNGVYN
+79 NYNTELMSEIGGVYK
-94 CGTYRGAIPSS
+94 CGTYRGEIPSK
-105 VTNVVPYLNGTKWFD
+105 VTNVVPYLNGSKWFE

-138 WYLWNKRNGITEDGA
+138 WYLWNKRNGITKDGA

-158 KGYRYYMVRVAPGLE
+158 KGYRYYTVRVAPGLE

-190 QAREIQMAQLVDMI
+190 QAREIQMAQLVDKI

-218 TNCRYTRDRLKEL
+218 TNCRYTRDRIKEL
-231 MFDRINGDERFTMH
+231 MFDRINADERFTMH
-245 DPWIDLKREGVY
+245 DPWIDFKREGVY

-314 ANGTSI
+314 ADGTSI

-332 EKVGDALSGGEYYL
+332 ENVGQALTGGEYYL
-346 RNIATNEFLAA
+346 RNVKTGKYLNSGGWWDTHAVMKDTGKPFTLI
-357 GANYGT
+357 
-363 RSKVS
+363 SS
-368 NTGNHVTLEPGD
+368 NTGDTDFIISNNCGYIDRPDIYIDKSSEIQHVWKFEKISGEKSYYITYSAPAEGSDPIKMALGLDDDDFYVNGKTFEEGNSSQKWELVTLQELVADLRMASESSPKD
-380 ADGQFYIKTTLHDND
+380 ATFLFKGANISANNPDNKVWDNSFSNKASNNVKIEQGGSGND
-395 KNQGYLGDN
+395 KAN
-404 LYMDNGTKCIYSFS
+404 
-418 KIDGTQYYTISL
+418 TICKVY
-430 NGQNLTVDADKL
+430 NDKL
-442 VQLASSNNPTDASQQ
+442 SWGVKGNKTLWTITKTD
-457 WEMLTTQEL
+457 
-466 IDELNKLA
+466 
-474 SETNPMN
+474 
-481 ATWLIRGAGF
+481 
-491 DRNDHELTNVWKVDK
+491 
-506 GKRGSE
+506 
-512 NLAGDDRGISEN
+512 
-524 DLISTNFIGEW
+524 
-535 FNGKKGT
+535 
-542 IDSSKSNCTISQD
+542 
-555 ISNLPNGKYKLQM
+555 SNLPNGLYEVSCQI
-568 QGFTRSG
+568 FSD
-575 NDGDTKNCYVTLNS
+575 NNNATLNINGVALNVARVENGGNTSIS
-589 DANKIILH
+589 DAAEKFTNGEYTVNARITVT
-597 NIEDDGQ
+597 DGQ
-604 DTKINE
+604 IK
-610 DDVQRGGKWVPNSM
+610 
-624 RGSAVYFNKGLYEH
+624 
-638 ELDFTIT
+638 TIIDKT
-645 DHKLSIKIEKLN
+645 SEN
-657 TSSEVWMTFDNF
+657 TSAGAVFFDNF

-689 AIDDARV
+689 AIDDARA
-696 KAEAAGLTGYDNYAV
+696 KAEAAGLTSYDNYSV

-720 SGDGSREI
+720 SGDGSKEV

-738 AARQQQIPADMSCA
+738 ASRQQSLPADMSLA
-752 ILNNSFEMGDISEWD
+752 VLNNSFEMGDLSEWNT
-767 ASAATNARVVNSEG
+767 SAATNPVVVSADS
-781 EADGSYILNADAG
+781 EADGSYMLTADAG
-794 EITHTFAVRMPAG
+794 EISHTFAVRMPAG

-821 LAADRSKTNAP
+821 KAADRSKTNGGLTISGGTVSAG
-832 EAAPASTETLTE
+832 ENALSETS
-844 TTLKFIHN
+844 LKFIHM
-852 GGELKIGVRGESAF
+852 GGDLTIGVSGETSF
-866 AADNFRLTRLGDSEN
+866 KADNFRLTRLGDSDN
-881 ATAYDMVIRA
+881 AMAYDLVIRA

-897 RVNLLGAPYNEDWN
+897 RVNLLGAPYNEDWD
-911 LSSYQTMV
+911 LSSYQAMV

-932 NEIYGLLRAKVYS
+932 NEIYGLLRGKVYS
-945 QTNSE
+945 QTNSD

-963 EFGTTL
+963 EFGNTL
-969 GWDATFVGDTG
+969 GWDVTFAGDTG
-980 VKPNSDATYTFESCD
+980 VKPNSDSNYAFESCD

-1134 RTQWSAKDYRDLFDE
+1134 RTKWSAKDYRDLFDE

-1510 PALYFEEPAVDVDW
+1510 PAFYFEEPAVDVDW

>member
-1 MKKLTLMLCLLLA
+1 MKKITLMLCLLLA

-231 MFDRINGDERFTMH
+231 MFDRIDADPRFTMH

-314 ANGTSI
+314 ADGTSI

-332 EKVGDALSGGEYYL
+332 ENVGQALTGGEYYL
-346 RNIATNEFLAA
+346 RNVKTGKYLNSGGWWDTHAVMKDTGKPFTLI
-357 GANYGT
+357 
-363 RSKVS
+363 SS
-368 NTGNHVTLEPGD
+368 NTGDTDFIISNNCGYIDRPDIYIDKSSEIQHVWKFEKISGEKSYYITYSAPSEGSDPIKMALGLDDDDFYVNGKTFEEGNSSQKWELVTLQELVADLRMASESSPKD
-380 ADGQFYIKTTLHDND
+380 ATFLFKGANISANNPDNKVWDNSFSNKASNNVKIEQGGSGND
-395 KNQGYLGDN
+395 KAN
-404 LYMDNGTKCIYSFS
+404 
-418 KIDGTQYYTISL
+418 TICKVY
-430 NGQNLTVDADKL
+430 NDKL
-442 VQLASSNNPTDASQQ
+442 SWGVKGNKTLWTITKTD
-457 WEMLTTQEL
+457 
-466 IDELNKLA
+466 
-474 SETNPMN
+474 
-481 ATWLIRGAGF
+481 
-491 DRNDHELTNVWKVDK
+491 
-506 GKRGSE
+506 
-512 NLAGDDRGISEN
+512 
-524 DLISTNFIGEW
+524 
-535 FNGKKGT
+535 
-542 IDSSKSNCTISQD
+542 
-555 ISNLPNGKYKLQM
+555 SNLPNGLYEVSCQI
-568 QGFTRSG
+568 FSD
-575 NDGDTKNCYVTLNS
+575 NNNATLNINGVALNVARVENGGNTSIS
-589 DANKIILH
+589 DAAEKFTNGEYTVNARITVT
-597 NIEDDGQ
+597 DGQ
-604 DTKINE
+604 IK
-610 DDVQRGGKWVPNSM
+610 
-624 RGSAVYFNKGLYEH
+624 
-638 ELDFTIT
+638 TIIDKT
-645 DHKLSIKIEKLN
+645 SEN
-657 TSSEVWMTFDNF
+657 TSAGAVFFDNF

-689 AIDDARV
+689 AIDDARA
-696 KAEAAGLTGYDNYAV
+696 KAEAAGLTSYDNYAV

-738 AARQQQIPADMSCA
+738 AARQQQIPADMSFA
-752 ILNNSFEMGDISEWD
+752 ILNNSFEMGDISEWA

-852 GGELKIGVRGESAF
+852 GGELKIGVRGEAAF

-945 QTNSE
+945 QANSE

-969 GWDATFVGDTG
+969 GWDATFAGDTG

-1134 RTQWSAKDYRDLFDE
+1134 RTKWSAKDYRDLFDE

-1227 NEDVYVTEGL
+1227 NKDVYVTEGL

-1276 GNRFYLAVNN
+1276 GNRFFLAVNN

-1408 ADRIEANTPYL
+1408 ADRIDANTPYL